1 MANTPYEIP
10 SELRDFAER
19 SVDQARKAF
28 EGFVTVAQK
37 TAGTVDGAAL
47 EAQSGAKN
55 VGSQILGFA
64 EQNVN
69 AAFDLA
75 QKLVH
80 AKDAQEAFAL
90 QSAFLQKQID
100 ALQGQAKELG
110 AIIQKSADGLQISR
124 VQMNVPK
131 IVPIKTKDRS
141 SWLPQSR
148 NPPLRRRSRRRI
160 VG

>member
-28 EGFVTVAQK
+28 EGFVTVAQR
-37 TAGTVDGAAL
+37 TAGTVDGAAQ
-47 EAQSGAKN
+47 EAQSGVKH

-110 AIIQKSADGLQISR
+110 AIIQKSAGQS
-124 VQMNVPK
+124 
-131 IVPIKTKDRS
+131 TK
-141 SWLPQSR
+141 
-148 NPPLRRRSRRRI
+148 
-160 VG
+160 

>member
-1 MANTPYEIP
+1 MHRAASGAEYGGNEMANASYEIP

-37 TAGTVDGAAL
+37 TAGTVDGATQQ
-47 EAQSGAKN
+47 AQSGAKH

-80 AKDAQEAFAL
+80 AKNPQEALTL
-90 QSAFLQKQID
+90 QSEFLKAQIET
-100 ALQGQAKELG
+100 LQGQAKELG
-110 AIIQKSADGLQISR
+110 TIIQKSGAQS
-124 VQMNVPK
+124 
-131 IVPIKTKDRS
+131 TK
-141 SWLPQSR
+141 
-148 NPPLRRRSRRRI
+148 
-160 VG
+160 